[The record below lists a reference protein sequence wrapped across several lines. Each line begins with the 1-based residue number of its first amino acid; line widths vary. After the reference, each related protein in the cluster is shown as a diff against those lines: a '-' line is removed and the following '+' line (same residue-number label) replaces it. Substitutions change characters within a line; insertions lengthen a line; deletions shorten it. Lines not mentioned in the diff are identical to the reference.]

1 MSNWEAIRTRR
12 MVQQPRAGRGLGWEQ
27 ALTPSGDRDAHTT
40 PTLGREEV
48 ERSRNIRKIILA
60 GNKLLGKS

>member
-1 MSNWEAIRTRR
+1 